1 MFKNVIGSFDAETLK
16 IRLKEHPNSA
26 QKLDVLIKKGLF
38 NQTRHNTKYVTEIQ
52 LLKQFKAASRS
63 CVEVMTHFAANPADV

>member
-38 NQTRHNTKYVTEIQ
+38 N
-52 LLKQFKAASRS
+52 
-63 CVEVMTHFAANPADV
+63 

>member
-1 MFKNVIGSFDAETLK
+1 MFKNVIGSFDAETLQ

-38 NQTRHNTKYVTEIQ
+38 N
-52 LLKQFKAASRS
+52 
-63 CVEVMTHFAANPADV
+63 